1 MPTRKERELMLEAT
15 IRRLEEKVDLI
26 LSMLGRQEEEEDER
40 S

>member
-1 MPTRKERELMLEAT
+1 VPTRKERELMLEAT

>member
-1 MPTRKERELMLEAT
+1 MPTRKEGELMLEAT

-26 LSMLGRQEEEEDER
+26 LSMLGRQEGEEDE